1 VSETKECLFCRII
14 SGGIP
19 ARIAW
24 QSDALVA
31 FHDINPQAP
40 LHVLICPRKHIASLN
55 DMVPGDESLIG
66 EAIGAAARIA
76 RETGHAEDGYRVVL
90 NCGAGA
96 GQSVFHI
103 HVHLLAGRP
112 FGWPPG

>member
-1 VSETKECLFCRII
+1 MSEAKECLFCRII
-14 SGGIP
+14 AGGIP

-24 QSDALVA
+24 QNNELVA

-40 LHVLICPRKHIASLN
+40 VHILICPRKHIATLD
-55 DMVPGDESLIG
+55 DMEPGDETLIG

-76 RETGHAEDGYRVVL
+76 REMGHAEGGYRVVL

-103 HVHLLAGRP
+103 HVHLLAGRA